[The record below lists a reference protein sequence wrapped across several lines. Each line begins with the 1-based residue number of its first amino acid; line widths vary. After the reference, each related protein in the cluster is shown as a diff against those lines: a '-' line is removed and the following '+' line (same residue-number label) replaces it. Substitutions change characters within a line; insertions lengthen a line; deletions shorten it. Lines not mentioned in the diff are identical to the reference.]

1 LFFIE
6 RQENKSSSDD
16 ELEYLSDVEEI
27 MQLYEKNEE
36 RKNKKFI

>member
-6 RQENKSSSDD
+6 KYENQSSSDD
-16 ELEYLSDVEEI
+16 ELEYLSYIEEI
-27 MQLYEKNEE
+27 MDLYEKNEE